1 MRRDGQCHEATKART
16 QISKS
21 AKLSTSRKVTK
32 IAASGNERPSVV
44 RGRRSTPRHTVER
57 NRAPD
62 VDAQR
67 IMNLR
72 ARADTSVDRARVTP
86 SEAAPRR
93 RDGRRDGTG
102 NNGGTVERTL
112 AVARLNGGTLSAQQR
127 RSTVP
132 PFHRST
138 VPPFHRS
145 TVEFH
150 RSISPQRLV
159 RINARGARRRN
170 PARRDRDR
178 NERQDDADE
187 YWRICW

>member
-44 RGRRSTPRHTVER
+44 RGRRSMPRHTVER

-67 IMNLR
+67 ITNLR

-112 AVARLNGGTLSAQQR
+112 AVARLNGGTLTAQQR

-145 TVEFH
+145 TVPPFH
-150 RSISPQRLV
+150 RRVPPFNQPAAPRSDQR
-159 RINARGARRRN
+159 ARRASPESSSPRSR
-170 PARRDRDR
+170 P
-178 NERQDDADE
+178 Q
-187 YWRICW
+187 

>member
-112 AVARLNGGTLSAQQR
+112 AVARLNGGTLTAQQR

-138 VPPFHRS
+138 VPPFHRR
-145 TVEFH
+145 VPPFNQPAAP
-150 RSISPQRLV
+150 RSDQRVRRASPESSSPRSRL
-159 RINARGARRRN
+159 
-170 PARRDRDR
+170 
-178 NERQDDADE
+178 Q
-187 YWRICW
+187 

>member
-138 VPPFHRS
+138 V
-145 TVEFH
+145 EFH

-159 RINARGARRRN
+159 RINACGARRRN
-170 PARRDRDR
+170 PARRDRDC